1 MFLSCLEYKFKDVF
15 TLSAMTPETISITVA
30 LISVLMVA
38 INKIGLYFYD
48 PTSRKSD
55 VLPSSGLDT
64 SKSNT
69 KIKAA
74 KGSITYVS
82 SNAAEINLPSINT
95 RGRVVRIIITD
106 GKGRKVKSKSIIQKA
121 GDFSEEN
128 SLENP
133 KKPSES

>member
-1 MFLSCLEYKFKDVF
+1 
-15 TLSAMTPETISITVA
+15 MTPETISITVA

-69 KIKAA
+69 NKAA

-82 SNAAEINLPSINT
+82 SNAAEINLPPRNT
-95 RGRVVRIIITD
+95 RGRVVRITITD
-106 GKGRKVKSKSIIQKA
+106 GKGRKVKSRSIIQKA
-121 GDFSEEN
+121 GDFPEEN
-128 SLENP
+128 PLENP